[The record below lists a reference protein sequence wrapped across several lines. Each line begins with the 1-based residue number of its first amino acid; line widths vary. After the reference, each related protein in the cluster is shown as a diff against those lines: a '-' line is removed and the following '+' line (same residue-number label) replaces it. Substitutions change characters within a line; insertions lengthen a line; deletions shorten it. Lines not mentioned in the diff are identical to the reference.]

1 VAPDRTA
8 LAAGVSGLAAA
19 ATSAVTRA
27 VVAADAAPFTLV
39 TLVFAT
45 VSMVGFFLGVLAVW
59 SAVKA
64 WLRDDHL
71 SVRAR
76 WGAGLGMAAML
87 LVVAVGPCGPVN
99 CLGGTETPA

>member
-1 VAPDRTA
+1 VA
-8 LAAGVSGLAAA
+8 
-19 ATSAVTRA
+19 
-27 VVAADAAPFTLV
+27 

-71 SVRAR
+71 SPRAR

-99 CLGGTETPA
+99 CLGGTDTGAQGGQGPRTTMPAGWS

>member
-8 LAAGVSGLAAA
+8 LAAGVSGLALAV
-19 ATSAVTRA
+19 TSAVTRA
-27 VVAADAAPFTLV
+27 VVAEIAARAAAPFTLA
-39 TLVFAT
+39 TLIFAT

-71 SVRAR
+71 SLRAR

-87 LVVAVGPCGPVN
+87 LVVAVGPCGPVS
-99 CLGGTETPA
+99 CLG